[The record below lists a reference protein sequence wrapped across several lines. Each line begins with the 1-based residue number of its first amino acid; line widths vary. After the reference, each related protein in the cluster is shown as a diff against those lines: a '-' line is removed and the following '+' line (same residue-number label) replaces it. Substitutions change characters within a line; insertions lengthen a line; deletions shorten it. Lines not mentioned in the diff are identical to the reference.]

1 MRIGRIAG
9 QYAKPRSSSYEKLGD
24 GRQVLS
30 FRSVYSLTSVRP
42 SCSFAFFLSFPSS
55 LAPFSSIH
63 VVPVL
68 VSLPLVILMAMA
80 GATTS
85 TGTFFHCSSPPPRLS
100 DLFLP
105 THPRTCPRHTSPTT
119 TSRSQRRTPKIQNFT
134 LTDWILT
141 TAHRILNAY

>member
-1 MRIGRIAG
+1 VRIGRIAG

-42 SCSFAFFLSFPSS
+42 SCSTLPFPSS

-68 VSLPLVILMAMA
+68 VSLSLVILMAMA
-80 GATTS
+80 GVTTS

-119 TSRSQRRTPKIQNFT
+119 TSRSRRRTPKIQKFT